1 METQTEN
8 RVGKSSVSLGGTE
21 PYELYDQA
29 AEEWHSF
36 KTADEVIKKADE
48 IKASQFSV
56 YMADGIAV
64 HVNKKGGVWL
74 REDGKYLHDLEFD
87 DAENARLMH
96 GKEVR
101 KAEEM
106 ESMRNVEENSLGK
119 LNEEELADN
128 AILPVSLSSVVP
140 VGASAASKPYTR
152 PMTLLGGKFVGNE
165 KGEYRRQGESA
176 VALID
181 SDEKI
186 KFKDR
191 KFGIGSL
198 TGNVITF
205 QAGAELAKAKGWQA
219 IEVTGTERFRREA
232 WFYAKLHGLEV
243 VGFEPNAKDIK
254 RLETTQQE
262 QLGQAPSAP
271 MEMARKA
278 GLDQAEKKVLRLG
291 GGLQKVERGDG
302 RCIGPV
308 VFQNDYYAV
317 QNVGRDVY
325 RIHDKTRLDDKT
337 LHQLVNS
344 KVVEIHYSNGSGTV
358 KDVGRRRGIE
368 R

>member
-1 METQTEN
+1 MEAQTEN
-8 RVGKSSVSLGGTE
+8 KVVNPSINLGGIERYEIYDRATE
-21 PYELYDQA
+21 DWYSY
-29 AEEWHSF
+29 

-56 YMADGIAV
+56 YMADGEAV
-64 HVNKKGGVWL
+64 HANKKGGEWL
-74 REDGKYLHDLEFD
+74 RDDGKDLHDLELD
-87 DAENARLMH
+87 DAENARLMYE
-96 GKEVR
+96 KEVR
-101 KAEEM
+101 KVEEM
-106 ESMRNVEENSLGK
+106 ESMRNGEENSLDK
-119 LNEEELADN
+119 LNDEELADN
-128 AILPVSLSSVVP
+128 AIIPVSRSLDAA
-140 VGASAASKPYTR
+140 GTASASTKPYTR

-191 KFGIGSL
+191 KFD
-198 TGNVITF
+198 TF

-243 VGFEPNAKDIK
+243 VGFEPKEKDMK
-254 RLETTQQE
+254 RLETAQQE
-262 QLGQAPSAP
+262 QSGQAPAAP
-271 MEMARKA
+271 LEVARKA
-278 GLDQAEKKVLRLG
+278 GLDQAEKEVSRLG
-291 GGLQKVERGDG
+291 GGLQNDERGDG

-308 VFQNDYYAV
+308 VFQNDHYAV
-317 QNVGRDVY
+317 QSVGRDAF
-325 RIHDKTRLDDKT
+325 RIHDKARLDDKT